1 MIGLLILFTFLSIII
16 VALISVNSKDITQ
29 SVMLFMGVGLGSVV
43 LFFIFQAP
51 DVALTE
57 AVIGAGVST
66 VVFLLGIRHTTQ
78 EEEIKNES

>member
-1 MIGLLILFTFLSIII
+1 MIGLLILFTFLAII
-16 VALISVNSKDITQ
+16 VVALGAILSKDITQ

-57 AVIGAGVST
+57 AVIGTGLST
-66 VVFLLGIRHTTQ
+66 AVFLLGIRHTSQ
-78 EEEIKNES
+78 EEAES